1 MILFSR
7 TALIDP
13 EIQLSAQRLSTR
25 FSFFGLGFAT
35 AAWAPLIPFAQQRLH
50 FNHADFGLLL
60 LCSGLGAMLAMP
72 ATGKIVQRIGCR
84 VPIGFALLLLAVL
97 LPSLSLW
104 TTPLMMAITLFL
116 FGTAAGSLGVAL
128 NIQAVVVEK
137 NSLKSLMSGFHGMA
151 SLGGLAGVLTITA
164 LLALS
169 ISAVM
174 SAFAVSLLLVIIV
187 FLSVPYSIK
196 AVENTSLEASSKVKK
211 SIRQRLPQPL
221 IILIGIA
228 CFIIFMVEGAAMD
241 WSGIYLTQQYG
252 VNTAFA
258 GLAYTF
264 FAIAMTTGRFTGD
277 YLIRYFGE
285 KKLLT
290 YSAIC
295 ATLGLALVSIAPHW
309 WLVLV
314 GYTLVGTGCSNIV
327 PIMFSRA
334 GRQTVMPSA
343 VALSCVSTLAYTG
356 ILVGPAFIG
365 MIGELIGLYTV
376 FMALSG
382 LLLLIVALNRFTYVK
397 LAS

>member
-169 ISAVM
+169 ISSVM

-252 VNTAFA
+252 VNAAFA

-264 FAIAMTTGRFTGD
+264 FAIAMTTGRFTGH

-295 ATLGLALVSIAPHW
+295 ATLGLALVSIAPYW

-343 VALSCVSTLAYTG
+343 VALSCVSTMAYTG

-365 MIGELIGLYTV
+365 MVSELIGLSTV

-397 LAS
+397 

>member
-60 LCSGLGAMLAMP
+60 LCGGLGAMLAMP
-72 ATGKIVQRIGCR
+72 ATGKIVQRVGCR

-174 SAFAVSLLLVIIV
+174 SAFAVSLLLVIII

-228 CFIIFMVEGAAMD
+228 CFIIFMTEGAAMD

-264 FAIAMTTGRFTGD
+264 FAIAMTTGRFTGH

-343 VALSCVSTLAYTG
+343 VALSCVSTMAYTG

-365 MIGELIGLYTV
+365 MVSELIGLSTV

-397 LAS
+397 

>member
-60 LCSGLGAMLAMP
+60 LCGGLGAMLAMP

-97 LPSLSLW
+97 LPSLSLLS
-104 TTPLMMAITLFL
+104 TPLMMAITLFL

-169 ISAVM
+169 ISCVI

-187 FLSVPYSIK
+187 FLSVPYNIK
-196 AVENTSLEASSKVKK
+196 AVENTLLEASSKVKK

-228 CFIIFMVEGAAMD
+228 CFIIFMTEGAAMD

-252 VNTAFA
+252 VNAAFA

-295 ATLGLALVSIAPHW
+295 ATLGLALVSIAPYW

-343 VALSCVSTLAYTG
+343 VALSCVSTMAYTG

-365 MIGELIGLYTV
+365 MVSELIGLSTV

-397 LAS
+397 

>member
-60 LCSGLGAMLAMP
+60 LCGGLGAMLAMP

-97 LPSLSLW
+97 LPSLSLLN
-104 TTPLMMAITLFL
+104 TPLMMAITLFL

-174 SAFAVSLLLVIIV
+174 SAFAVSLLLVIII

-196 AVENTSLEASSKVKK
+196 SVENTSLEASSKVKN

-228 CFIIFMVEGAAMD
+228 CFIIFMTEGAAMD

-264 FAIAMTTGRFTGD
+264 FAIAMTTGRFTGH

-365 MIGELIGLYTV
+365 MIGELIGLKTV

-397 LAS
+397 

>member
-35 AAWAPLIPFAQQRLH
+35 AAWAPLTPFAQQRLH

-72 ATGKIVQRIGCR
+72 ATGKIVQRVGCR

-174 SAFAVSLLLVIIV
+174 SAFAVSLLLVIII

-252 VNTAFA
+252 VNTTFA

-264 FAIAMTTGRFTGD
+264 FAIAMTTGRFTGH

-295 ATLGLALVSIAPHW
+295 ATLGLALVSIAPYW

-343 VALSCVSTLAYTG
+343 VALSCVSTMAYTG

-365 MIGELIGLYTV
+365 MVSELIGLSTV

-397 LAS
+397 

>member
-72 ATGKIVQRIGCR
+72 TTGKIVQRVGCR

-116 FGTAAGSLGVAL
+116 FGSAAGSLGVAL

-221 IILIGIA
+221 IMLIGIA
-228 CFIIFMVEGAAMD
+228 CFIIFMMEGAAMD

-264 FAIAMTTGRFTGD
+264 FAIAMTTGRFTGH

-295 ATLGLALVSIAPHW
+295 ATLGLALVSIAPYW

-343 VALSCVSTLAYTG
+343 VALSCVSTMAYTG

-365 MIGELIGLYTV
+365 MVSELIGLSTV

-397 LAS
+397 

>member
-72 ATGKIVQRIGCR
+72 ATGKIVQRVGCR

-187 FLSVPYSIK
+187 FLSVPYNIK
-196 AVENTSLEASSKVKK
+196 AVENTLLEASSKVKK

-221 IILIGIA
+221 IILIGIT
-228 CFIIFMVEGAAMD
+228 CFIIFMTEGAAMD

-252 VNTAFA
+252 VNAAFA

-264 FAIAMTTGRFTGD
+264 FAIAMTTGRFTGH

-295 ATLGLALVSIAPHW
+295 ATLGLALVSIAPYW

-365 MIGELIGLYTV
+365 MIGELIGLKTV

-397 LAS
+397 

>member
-72 ATGKIVQRIGCR
+72 ATGKIVQRVGCR

-169 ISAVM
+169 ISSVM

-196 AVENTSLEASSKVKK
+196 AVENTSLEASSKVEK

-228 CFIIFMVEGAAMD
+228 CFIIFMMEGAAMD

-264 FAIAMTTGRFTGD
+264 FAIAMTTGRFTGH

-295 ATLGLALVSIAPHW
+295 ATLGLALVSIAPYW

-343 VALSCVSTLAYTG
+343 VALSCVSTMAYTG

-365 MIGELIGLYTV
+365 MVSELIGLSTV

-397 LAS
+397 

>member
-104 TTPLMMAITLFL
+104 TSPLMMAITLFL

-174 SAFAVSLLLVIIV
+174 SAFAVSLLLVIII

-252 VNTAFA
+252 VNTTFA

-264 FAIAMTTGRFTGD
+264 FAIAMTTGRFTGH

-295 ATLGLALVSIAPHW
+295 ATLGLALVSIAPYW

-343 VALSCVSTLAYTG
+343 VALSCVSTMAYTG

-365 MIGELIGLYTV
+365 MVSELIGLSTV
-376 FMALSG
+376 FIALSG

-397 LAS
+397 

>member
-72 ATGKIVQRIGCR
+72 ATGKIVQRVGCR

-169 ISAVM
+169 ISSVM

-264 FAIAMTTGRFTGD
+264 FAIAMTTGRFTGH

-295 ATLGLALVSIAPHW
+295 ATLGLALVSIVPYW

-343 VALSCVSTLAYTG
+343 VALSCVSTMAYTG

-365 MIGELIGLYTV
+365 MVSELIGLSTV

-397 LAS
+397 

>member
-169 ISAVM
+169 ISSVM

-228 CFIIFMVEGAAMD
+228 CFIIFMTEGAAMD

-264 FAIAMTTGRFTGD
+264 FAIAMTTGRFTGH

-295 ATLGLALVSIAPHW
+295 ATLGLALVSIVPYW

-343 VALSCVSTLAYTG
+343 VALSCVSTMAYTG

-365 MIGELIGLYTV
+365 MVSELIGLSTV

-397 LAS
+397 

>member
-187 FLSVPYSIK
+187 FLSVPYNIK
-196 AVENTSLEASSKVKK
+196 AVENTLLEASSKVKK

-228 CFIIFMVEGAAMD
+228 CFIIFMTEGAAMD

-314 GYTLVGTGCSNIV
+314 GYTLVGAGCSNIV

-334 GRQTVMPSA
+334 GRQKMMASA
-343 VALSCVSTLAYTG
+343 VALSCVSTMAYTG

-365 MIGELIGLYTV
+365 MVSELIGLSTV

-382 LLLLIVALNRFTYVK
+382 LLLLIVTLNRFTYVK
-397 LAS
+397 

>member
-72 ATGKIVQRIGCR
+72 ATGKIVQRVGCR

-264 FAIAMTTGRFTGD
+264 FAIAMTTGRFTGH

-295 ATLGLALVSIAPHW
+295 ATLGLALVSIVPYW

-343 VALSCVSTLAYTG
+343 VALSCVSTVAYTG

-365 MIGELIGLYTV
+365 MVSELIGLSAV

-397 LAS
+397 

>member
-104 TTPLMMAITLFL
+104 TSPLMMAITLFL

-174 SAFAVSLLLVIIV
+174 SAFAVSLLLVIII

-228 CFIIFMVEGAAMD
+228 CFIIFMTEGAAMD

-264 FAIAMTTGRFTGD
+264 FAIAMTTGRFTGH

-343 VALSCVSTLAYTG
+343 VALSCVSTMAYTG

-365 MIGELIGLYTV
+365 MVSELIGLSTV

-397 LAS
+397 

>member
-7 TALIDP
+7 TALVDP

-25 FSFFGLGFAT
+25 FSFFSLGFAT

-60 LCSGLGAMLAMP
+60 LCGGLGAMLAMP

-97 LPSLSLW
+97 LPGLSLCS
-104 TTPLMMAITLFL
+104 TPLMMAISLFL
-116 FGTAAGSLGVAL
+116 FGTASGSLGVAL

-151 SLGGLAGVLTITA
+151 SLGGLAGVLTVTA
-164 LLALS
+164 LLALGIS
-169 ISAVM
+169 PWISAL
-174 SAFAVSLLLVIIV
+174 AVSLLLVVIA
-187 FLSVPYSIK
+187 FLSVPLSIK
-196 AVENTSLEASSKVKK
+196 AVENTAPEQQSAAKK
-211 SIRQRLPQPL
+211 TLGQRLPQPL
-221 IILIGIA
+221 IVLIGIA
-228 CFIIFMVEGAAMD
+228 CFIIFMTEGAAMD
-241 WSGIYLTQQYG
+241 WSGIYLTHEYG

-264 FAIAMTTGRFTGD
+264 FAIAMTTGRFTGH

-285 KKLLT
+285 KKLLS
-290 YSAIC
+290 YSAIF
-295 ATLGLALVSIAPHW
+295 AAAGLALVSVAPHW
-309 WLVLV
+309 WLVLA
-314 GYTLVGTGCSNIV
+314 GYVLVGAGCSNIV

-334 GRQTVMPSA
+334 GRQTVMASA

-365 MIGELIGLYTV
+365 MIGELVGLSTV
-376 FMALSG
+376 FIVLSA
-382 LLLLIVALNRFTYVK
+382 LLLMIVALNRFTEVK
-397 LAS
+397 

>member
-72 ATGKIVQRIGCR
+72 ATGKIVQRVGCR

-174 SAFAVSLLLVIIV
+174 SAFAVSLLLVIII

-252 VNTAFA
+252 VNTTFA

-264 FAIAMTTGRFTGD
+264 FAIAMTTGRFTGH

-365 MIGELIGLYTV
+365 MIGELIGLKTV

-397 LAS
+397 

>member
-187 FLSVPYSIK
+187 FLSVPYNIK
-196 AVENTSLEASSKVKK
+196 AVENTLLEASSKVKK

-228 CFIIFMVEGAAMD
+228 CFIIFMTEGAAMD

-264 FAIAMTTGRFTGD
+264 FAIAMTTGRFTGH

-295 ATLGLALVSIAPHW
+295 ATLGLALVSIVPYW

-343 VALSCVSTLAYTG
+343 VALSCVSTMAYTG

-365 MIGELIGLYTV
+365 MVSELIGLSTV

-397 LAS
+397 

>member
-25 FSFFGLGFAT
+25 SSFFGLGFAT

-72 ATGKIVQRIGCR
+72 ATGKIVQRVGCR

-264 FAIAMTTGRFTGD
+264 FAIAMTTGRFTGH

-295 ATLGLALVSIAPHW
+295 ATLGLALVSIVPYW

-343 VALSCVSTLAYTG
+343 VALSCVSTMAYTG

-365 MIGELIGLYTV
+365 MVSELIGLSTV

-397 LAS
+397 

>member
-104 TTPLMMAITLFL
+104 TSPLMMAITLFL

-174 SAFAVSLLLVIIV
+174 SAFAVSLLLVIII

-228 CFIIFMVEGAAMD
+228 CFIIFMTEGAAMD

-252 VNTAFA
+252 VNTTFA

-295 ATLGLALVSIAPHW
+295 ATLGLALVSIAPYW

-343 VALSCVSTLAYTG
+343 VALSCVSTMAYTG

-365 MIGELIGLYTV
+365 MVSELIGLSTV

-397 LAS
+397 

>member
-72 ATGKIVQRIGCR
+72 ATGKIVQRVGCR

-169 ISAVM
+169 ISSVM

-187 FLSVPYSIK
+187 FLSVPYNIK
-196 AVENTSLEASSKVKK
+196 AVENTLLEASSKVKK

-228 CFIIFMVEGAAMD
+228 CFIIFMTEGAAMD

-252 VNTAFA
+252 VNAAFA

-295 ATLGLALVSIAPHW
+295 ATLGLALVSIVPYW

-343 VALSCVSTLAYTG
+343 VALSCVSTMAYTG

-365 MIGELIGLYTV
+365 MVSELIGLSTV

-397 LAS
+397 

>member
-104 TTPLMMAITLFL
+104 TSPLMMAITLFL

-174 SAFAVSLLLVIIV
+174 SAFAVSLLLVIII

-196 AVENTSLEASSKVKK
+196 SVENTSLEASSKVKN

-252 VNTAFA
+252 VNAAFA

-295 ATLGLALVSIAPHW
+295 ATLGLALVSIAPYW

-343 VALSCVSTLAYTG
+343 VALSCVSTMAYTG

-365 MIGELIGLYTV
+365 MVSELIGLSTV

-397 LAS
+397 

>member
-84 VPIGFALLLLAVL
+84 MPIGFALLLLAVL

-187 FLSVPYSIK
+187 FLSVPYNIK
-196 AVENTSLEASSKVKK
+196 AVENTLLEASSKVKK

-228 CFIIFMVEGAAMD
+228 CFIIFMTEGAAMD

-252 VNTAFA
+252 VNAAFA

-264 FAIAMTTGRFTGD
+264 FAIAMTTGRFTGH

-295 ATLGLALVSIAPHW
+295 ATLGLALVSIAPYW

-365 MIGELIGLYTV
+365 MIGELIGLKTV

-397 LAS
+397 

>member
-174 SAFAVSLLLVIIV
+174 SAFAVSLLLVIII

-228 CFIIFMVEGAAMD
+228 CFIIFMTEGAAMD

-264 FAIAMTTGRFTGD
+264 FAIAMTTGRFTGH

-295 ATLGLALVSIAPHW
+295 ATLGLALVSIAPYW

-365 MIGELIGLYTV
+365 MVSELIGLSTV

-397 LAS
+397 

>member
-97 LPSLSLW
+97 LPSLSLLS
-104 TTPLMMAITLFL
+104 TPLMMAITLFL

-169 ISAVM
+169 ISSVI

-187 FLSVPYSIK
+187 FLSVPYNIK
-196 AVENTSLEASSKVKK
+196 AVENTLLEASSKVKK

-228 CFIIFMVEGAAMD
+228 CFIIFMTEGAAMD

-252 VNTAFA
+252 VNAAFA

-295 ATLGLALVSIAPHW
+295 ATLGLALVSIAPYW

-343 VALSCVSTLAYTG
+343 VALSCVSTMAYTG

-365 MIGELIGLYTV
+365 MVSELIGLSTV

-397 LAS
+397 

>member
-72 ATGKIVQRIGCR
+72 ATGKIVQRVGCR

-169 ISAVM
+169 ISTVM
-174 SAFAVSLLLVIIV
+174 SAFAVSLLLVIII

-196 AVENTSLEASSKVKK
+196 SVENTSLEASSKVKN

-228 CFIIFMVEGAAMD
+228 CFIIFMTEGAAMD

-264 FAIAMTTGRFTGD
+264 FAIAMTTGRFTGH

-334 GRQTVMPSA
+334 GRQTVMSSA

-365 MIGELIGLYTV
+365 MIGELIGLKTV

-397 LAS
+397 

>member
-104 TTPLMMAITLFL
+104 TSPLMMAITLFL

-187 FLSVPYSIK
+187 FLSVPYNIK
-196 AVENTSLEASSKVKK
+196 AVENTLLEASSKVKK

-252 VNTAFA
+252 VNTTFA

-264 FAIAMTTGRFTGD
+264 FAIAMTTGRFTGH

-295 ATLGLALVSIAPHW
+295 ATLGLALVSIAPYW

-343 VALSCVSTLAYTG
+343 VALSCVSTMAYTG

-365 MIGELIGLYTV
+365 MVSELIGLSTV

-397 LAS
+397 

>member
-72 ATGKIVQRIGCR
+72 ATGKIVQRVGCR

-264 FAIAMTTGRFTGD
+264 FAIAMTTGRFTGH

-295 ATLGLALVSIAPHW
+295 ATLGLALVSIAPYW

-365 MIGELIGLYTV
+365 MIGELIGLKTV

-397 LAS
+397 

>member
-72 ATGKIVQRIGCR
+72 ATGKIVQRVGCR
-84 VPIGFALLLLAVL
+84 MPIGFALLLLAVL

-228 CFIIFMVEGAAMD
+228 CFIIFMMEGAAMD

-264 FAIAMTTGRFTGD
+264 FAIAMTTGRFTGH

-295 ATLGLALVSIAPHW
+295 ATLGLALVSIVPYW

-343 VALSCVSTLAYTG
+343 VALSCVSTMAYTG

-365 MIGELIGLYTV
+365 MVSELIGLSTV

-397 LAS
+397 

>member
-72 ATGKIVQRIGCR
+72 ATGKIVQRVGCR

-169 ISAVM
+169 ISSVM

-264 FAIAMTTGRFTGD
+264 FAIAMTTGRFTGH

-295 ATLGLALVSIAPHW
+295 ATLGLALVSIAPYW

-365 MIGELIGLYTV
+365 MVSELIGLSTV

-397 LAS
+397 

>member
-169 ISAVM
+169 ISSVM

-228 CFIIFMVEGAAMD
+228 CFIIFMTEGAAMD

-264 FAIAMTTGRFTGD
+264 FAIAMTTGRFTGH

-334 GRQTVMPSA
+334 GRQKMMPSA
-343 VALSCVSTLAYTG
+343 VALSCVSNMAYTG

-365 MIGELIGLYTV
+365 MVSELIGLSTV

-397 LAS
+397 

>member
-7 TALIDP
+7 TALVDP

-25 FSFFGLGFAT
+25 FSFFSLGFAT

-60 LCSGLGAMLAMP
+60 LCGGLGAMLAMP

-97 LPSLSLW
+97 LPGLSLCS
-104 TTPLMMAITLFL
+104 TPLMMAISLFL
-116 FGTAAGSLGVAL
+116 FGTASGSLGVAL

-151 SLGGLAGVLTITA
+151 SLGGLAGVLTVTA
-164 LLALS
+164 LLALGIS
-169 ISAVM
+169 PWISAL
-174 SAFAVSLLLVIIV
+174 AVSLLLVVIA
-187 FLSVPYSIK
+187 FLSVPLSIK
-196 AVENTSLEASSKVKK
+196 AVENTAPEQQSAAKK
-211 SIRQRLPQPL
+211 TLGQRLPQPL
-221 IILIGIA
+221 IVLIGIA
-228 CFIIFMVEGAAMD
+228 CFIIFMTEGAAMD
-241 WSGIYLTQQYG
+241 WSGIYLTHEYG

-264 FAIAMTTGRFTGD
+264 FAIAMTTGRFTGH

-285 KKLLT
+285 KKLLS

-295 ATLGLALVSIAPHW
+295 AAAGLALVSVAPHW
-309 WLVLV
+309 WLVLA
-314 GYTLVGTGCSNIV
+314 GYVLVGAGCSNIV

-334 GRQTVMPSA
+334 GRQTVMASA

-365 MIGELIGLYTV
+365 MIGELVGLSTV
-376 FMALSG
+376 FIVLSA
-382 LLLLIVALNRFTYVK
+382 LLLMIVALNRFTEVK
-397 LAS
+397 

>member
-72 ATGKIVQRIGCR
+72 ATGKIVQRVGCR
-84 VPIGFALLLLAVL
+84 MPIGFALLLLAVL

-228 CFIIFMVEGAAMD
+228 CFIIFMMEGAAMD

-264 FAIAMTTGRFTGD
+264 FAIAMTTGRFTGH

-295 ATLGLALVSIAPHW
+295 ATLGLALVSIAPYW

-343 VALSCVSTLAYTG
+343 VALSCVSTMAYTG

-365 MIGELIGLYTV
+365 MVSELIGLSTV

-397 LAS
+397 

>member
-72 ATGKIVQRIGCR
+72 ATGKIVQRVGCR

-252 VNTAFA
+252 VNTTFA

-295 ATLGLALVSIAPHW
+295 ATLGLALVSIAPYW

-343 VALSCVSTLAYTG
+343 VALSCVSTMAYTG

-365 MIGELIGLYTV
+365 MVSELIGLSTV

-397 LAS
+397 

>member
-72 ATGKIVQRIGCR
+72 ATGKIVQRVGCR

-169 ISAVM
+169 ISSVM

-252 VNTAFA
+252 VNAAFA

-264 FAIAMTTGRFTGD
+264 FAIAMTTGRFTGH

-295 ATLGLALVSIAPHW
+295 ATLGLALVSIAPYW

-343 VALSCVSTLAYTG
+343 VALSCVSTMAYTG

-365 MIGELIGLYTV
+365 MVSELIGLSTV

-397 LAS
+397 

>member
-72 ATGKIVQRIGCR
+72 ATGKIVQRVGCR

-169 ISAVM
+169 ISSVM
-174 SAFAVSLLLVIIV
+174 SAFAVSLLLVIII

-264 FAIAMTTGRFTGD
+264 FAIAMTTGRFTGH

-295 ATLGLALVSIAPHW
+295 ATLGLALVSIVPYW

-343 VALSCVSTLAYTG
+343 VALSCVSTMAYTG

-365 MIGELIGLYTV
+365 MVSELIGLSTV

-397 LAS
+397 

>member
-60 LCSGLGAMLAMP
+60 LCGGLGAMLAMP

-97 LPSLSLW
+97 LPSLSLLN
-104 TTPLMMAITLFL
+104 TPLMMAITLFL

-169 ISAVM
+169 ISSVI

-187 FLSVPYSIK
+187 FLSVPYNIK
-196 AVENTSLEASSKVKK
+196 AVENTSLEASSKVKN
-211 SIRQRLPQPL
+211 SRRQRLPQPL

-252 VNTAFA
+252 VNTTFA

-264 FAIAMTTGRFTGD
+264 FAIAMTTGRFTGH

-343 VALSCVSTLAYTG
+343 VALSCVSTMAYTG

-365 MIGELIGLYTV
+365 MVSELIGLSTV

-397 LAS
+397 

>member
-72 ATGKIVQRIGCR
+72 ATGKIVQRVGCR

-174 SAFAVSLLLVIIV
+174 SAFAVSLLLVIII

-264 FAIAMTTGRFTGD
+264 FAIAMTTGRFTGH

-295 ATLGLALVSIAPHW
+295 ATLGLALVSIAPYW

-343 VALSCVSTLAYTG
+343 VALSCVSTMAYTG

-365 MIGELIGLYTV
+365 MVSELIGLSTV

-397 LAS
+397 

>member
-97 LPSLSLW
+97 LPSLSLLS
-104 TTPLMMAITLFL
+104 TPLMMAITLFL

-169 ISAVM
+169 ISSVM

-252 VNTAFA
+252 VNTTFA

-264 FAIAMTTGRFTGD
+264 FAIAMTTGRFTGH

-295 ATLGLALVSIAPHW
+295 ATLGLALVSIAPYW

-343 VALSCVSTLAYTG
+343 VALSCVSTMAYTG

-365 MIGELIGLYTV
+365 MVSELIGLSTV

-397 LAS
+397 